1 MNDTPD
7 RPGSLERLLASG
19 FDLSMF
25 NAEQL
30 ALLGSLDEDELTVL
44 LEIRERL
51 GDVPV
56 EVEAH
61 GQPDQMEKSLVVGG
75 LLF

>member
-7 RPGSLERLLASG
+7 RPDSLERLHASG

-44 LEIRERL
+44 LEIRERI
-51 GDVPV
+51 GDVRA

-61 GQPDQMEKSLVVGG
+61 DQMDQMETSLVLGG

>member
-1 MNDTPD
+1 MNDAPD
-7 RPGSLERLLASG
+7 RPDSLERLRASG

-25 NAEQL
+25 SAEQL
-30 ALLGSLDEDELTVL
+30 ELLGSLDEDELTVL

-51 GDVPV
+51 GDVRA

-61 GQPDQMEKSLVVGG
+61 GPTDQMETSLVLGG